1 MRYMFSRAAPDTN
14 YQSGFSKKQSPR
26 EVLNAASLLG
36 SIIPRKEEWDKWTES
51 EGGDAM
57 RQNYQ
62 TDLHLVSSITYS
74 TSMDLWEAWWTT
86 ESQESW
92 LEGRVVKIVFTGF
105 QSHYLKLLFHG
116 FQFPLIFGLRYGLIF
131 QWQRGRSR
139 WEARGMVWKNE
150 VRLCCA
156 GLARSD
162 TMLVTSAVADVCIG
176 GGWWN
181 K

>member
-1 MRYMFSRAAPDTN
+1 MFSRATPGTN

-26 EVLNAASLLG
+26 EVLYAVSLLG

-51 EGGDAM
+51 EGGDSM

-62 TDLHLVSSITYS
+62 TDLYLASGITYPA
-74 TSMDLWEAWWTT
+74 SMDLWEALWTT

-105 QSHYLKLLFHG
+105 QSQYLKLFFHG
-116 FQFPLIFGLRYGLIF
+116 FQLPLIFRLCDSLIL
-131 QWQRGRSR
+131 QPQRECSG
-139 WEARGMVWKNE
+139 WETRAMVRKNE

-156 GLARSD
+156 GLACRD

-176 GGWWN
+176 GGRGN